1 VIRTR
6 VTAALIVLGV
16 VALTVLLV
24 TLSSSVLVILMAV
37 VFAEGIRPFVA
48 LLSRQ
53 RVPQPLSILAV
64 YAALLAGLAALVLLL
79 AAPIATQSAAF
90 ARNFPQYEQHLTHLL
105 QSTAAPLHIDV
116 NSFNQQIGS
125 LLAGAKQ
132 ALLGVGSTTVA
143 VIVNFVLVLVIGFM
157 WLVSSAGLK
166 RFVIDLLPERHHV
179 EADSVM
185 DEIGARMGGYVRG
198 AAVNGVVVGVAT
210 GLISLLLGLPA
221 PALIGAF
228 AAVIALVPVVG
239 AVLGVVFPAAIALTI
254 SPSHALLVLA
264 VMTALQVIDANA
276 VVPAVMNRAA
286 AMPPLATVVALVIGG
301 AAAGVIGALLA
312 VPVAAALQVL
322 VVRVFVPALHRAQRR
337 SESLVAEVS
346 PRVSG
351 ADPASSSV
359 ETGTGAPVPR
369 SAKHSR
375 MR

>member
-1 VIRTR
+1 MIRTL

-16 VALTVLLV
+16 VALVALLL

-48 LLSRQ
+48 LLSKR

-79 AAPIATQSAAF
+79 AAPIAIQSGAF
-90 ARNFPQYEQHLTHLL
+90 ARNLPQYQQHLTGQL
-105 QSTAAPLHIDV
+105 QSIAAWLHIDA
-116 NSFNQQIGS
+116 NFFNQQIGS

-143 VIVNFVLVLVIGFM
+143 VVVNFVLVLVIGFM

-166 RFVIDLLPERHHV
+166 QFVIDLLPERHRID
-179 EADSVM
+179 AGSVM
-185 DEIGARMGGYVRG
+185 DEVGTRMGGYVRG
-198 AAVNGVVVGVAT
+198 AAINGVMVGVAT
-210 GLISLLLGLPA
+210 GVLSLLLGLPA

-239 AVLGVVFPAAIALTI
+239 AVLGVVLPAAIALTI
-254 SPSHALLVLA
+254 SPTHALLVLA
-264 VMTALQVIDANA
+264 VMTVLQVIDANA

-286 AMPPLATVVALVIGG
+286 AMPPLGTVVALVIGG
-301 AAAGVIGALLA
+301 AVAGVIGALLA

-322 VVRVFVPALHRAQRR
+322 VIRVLVPALHRAQRR

-346 PRVSG
+346 TRASDG
-351 ADPASSSV
+351 ASY
-359 ETGTGAPVPR
+359 
-369 SAKHSR
+369 
-375 MR
+375 